1 MTKKEKCQLIEGGW
15 IGDDKQ
21 QNFAIVKY
29 DIHRKV
35 EHHFNFKGIG
45 KYKKHNEKELH
56 KLTDFINNL
65 LEENKQ
71 LKDEKNIRNALENMW
86 MICDDKSNKIFIQS
100 YSIKPECGGNFNL

>member
-1 MTKKEKCQLIEGGW
+1 MTKKEKCRLIEGGW

-45 KYKKHNEKELH
+45 KYEKHNEKELH
-56 KLTDFINNL
+56 KLTDFINNCGYKA
-65 LEENKQ
+65 E
-71 LKDEKNIRNALENMW
+71 LKKFPAD
-86 MICDDKSNKIFIQS
+86 CDCR
-100 YSIKPECGGNFNL
+100 YSEVTINRR